1 MLTFVVP
8 FLIVLAYNLI
18 CFVLV
23 VVRLTRNAKLLS
35 SNRRKMVT
43 FYALLLLLIGVW
55 RVPAC
60 LKFIEQASGQHWE
73 PRFTT
78 VLLVIFIPSEGLVKV
93 IGYSLYFR
101 VFQKFFTC
109 GWRNE
114 INGFEDDF
122 TKSANN
128 ADSNKKSSIREPK
141 ELENR
146 KSFSYVSTDSNEST
160 NSDIATETK
169 RNGEQ
174 SAA

>member
-1 MLTFVVP
+1 MMTLVIP
-8 FLIVLAYNLI
+8 FLVVLAYNLI

-35 SNRRKMVT
+35 TNRKKMVT

-60 LKFIEQASGQHWE
+60 LRFIEQASGQHWQ

-78 VLLVIFIPSEGLVKV
+78 VLLVIFVPSEGLVKV
-93 IGYSLYFR
+93 IGFSLYFNL
-101 VFQKFFTC
+101 FKKFCTC
-109 GWRNE
+109 GWRKE
-114 INGFEDDF
+114 SDGFADDF

-128 ADSNKKSSIREPK
+128 PDSIGKSSIREPN
-141 ELENR
+141 EPENR
-146 KSFSYVSTDSNEST
+146 KSFSYVSTDSNETS
-160 NSDIATETK
+160 NSDMAVETK
-169 RNGEQ
+169 VGQ